1 MSQAA
6 AVSGSCH
13 CGAVTIQ
20 LAERP
25 DQVTDCNCTLCTALG
40 WRLVYGTSD
49 TITIDGEL
57 DQYVRSDLPEPC
69 LRVMRC
75 RHCGVATHWEPLTAP
90 PHDRIGVN
98 AALLDDP
105 GMASL
110 PMRVIDGLS
119 WPK

>member
-13 CGAVTIQ
+13 CGAVTIR

-25 DQVTDCNCTLCTALG
+25 SQVTDCNCTLCRKLG

-49 TITIDGEL
+49 SVTIDGPVDE
-57 DQYVRSDLPEPC
+57 YVRSDMAEPC

-75 RHCGVATHWEPLTAP
+75 HHCGVPTHWELLTAP
-90 PHDRIGVN
+90 PYERMGVN

-105 GMASL
+105 GIASL
-110 PMRVIDGLS
+110 PVRVLDGLS
-119 WPK
+119 WTE